1 MPVEARAV
9 CFPRADTAELVNV
22 IYEDPTANQMIVR
35 VNASGISA
43 GTEGSIFRGVRI
55 HNGTFPLITGYQ
67 GAGVVE
73 WAGEDVTAYSVGDRV
88 SLAGVAG
95 KLIEPELE
103 VVWGT
108 HASRVITDEAR
119 VLPIPDGVT
128 DDEASL
134 STVWAVGMQG
144 PTVCGLTSDD
154 TVLVVGLGLI
164 GLSFAQVAADIGAE
178 VVGLDLSEERAEML
192 REFGMTA
199 FTDREDVEAW
209 MAERK
214 MAGFPVAVEA
224 TGHAPVV
231 DIPLELVAPGG
242 RLVWQGWYPDR
253 VSFDYN
259 TAHGKMVVMHFPC
272 GSGNHQGALLDMIG
286 EGRFNASALISD
298 RFAVEDCQKAYNLS
312 VLNAGESLGVVLE
325 WPQ

>member
-1 MPVEARAV
+1 MPVEATAV
-9 CFPRADTAELVNV
+9 CFPKADTAELVDV
-22 IYEDPTANQMIVR
+22 VYEDPTADQMIVR

-43 GTEGSIFRGVRI
+43 GTEGSIFRGTRT

-73 WAGEDVTAYSVGDRV
+73 WAGEDVAAYSVGDRV
-88 SLAGVAG
+88 SLAGVSG
-95 KLIEPELE
+95 TIIEPELE

-108 HASRVITDEAR
+108 HASRVIADEAR
-119 VLPIPDGVT
+119 VLPIPDAVT

-144 PTVCGLTSDD
+144 PTVCGLTGDD

-164 GLSFAQVAADIGAE
+164 GLSFAQVAADIGAD
-178 VVGLDLSEERAEML
+178 VIGLDLSEERVGML

-199 FTDREDVEAW
+199 FTDREDVSGW
-209 MAERK
+209 LGERG
-214 MAGFPVAVEA
+214 MNGFPVAVEA
-224 TGHAPVV
+224 TGSAAVV
-231 DIPLELVAPGG
+231 DIPLEFVAPGG
-242 RLVWQGWYPDR
+242 RLVWQGWYPGR

-272 GSGNHQGALLDMIG
+272 GSGNFQGALLDMIG

-298 RFAVEDCQKAYNLS
+298 RFPVEQCQEAYNLS
-312 VLNAGESLGVVLE
+312 VLNAGQSLGVVLE